1 MDNYNWWPYWQPSWN
16 ISMIWLWNHHKWIP
30 WPENP
35 HKVLFTYWNQWN
47 IDWVMMKNIIGS
59 HLGSHI
65 GFKHPWGT
73 GDASNQLYH
82 VYWLL
87 LSWISERNL
96 WISSPMG
103 LQGNISGILAAILEI
118 GGHIELQT
126 KFKMAPGLI
135 SKSISLGTRIH
146 WENLDWISW
155 QFFPGLDLSIII
167 SLVM

>member
-1 MDNYNWWPYWQPSWN
+1 MAAILAAILKYFNDMALKSSKMNSLTWETP
-16 ISMIWLWNHHKWIP
+16 K
-30 WPENP
+30 
-35 HKVLFTYWNQWN
+35 N

-103 LQGNISGILAAILEI
+103 LQDDI
-118 GGHIELQT
+118 
-126 KFKMAPGLI
+126 
-135 SKSISLGTRIH
+135 
-146 WENLDWISW
+146 
-155 QFFPGLDLSIII
+155 
-167 SLVM
+167 